1 MAKQKSQAKRLLYST
16 RSLERVVSLSRA
28 TIWRKVKDGKFPQP
42 VRIGVRGIRWRRA
55 DIDAWLASLPVSN
68 GEKDLASPRQKS
80 RNRNRQ

>member
-55 DIDAWLASLPVSN
+55 DIDQWIASLPVSH
-68 GEKDLASPRQKS
+68 GEKDLATPRQKS
-80 RNRNRQ
+80 RSRT